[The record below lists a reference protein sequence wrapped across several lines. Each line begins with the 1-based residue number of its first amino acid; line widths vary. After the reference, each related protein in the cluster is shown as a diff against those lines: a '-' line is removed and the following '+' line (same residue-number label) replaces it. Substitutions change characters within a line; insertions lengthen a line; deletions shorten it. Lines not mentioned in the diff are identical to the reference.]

1 MILSVLELNNFRNY
15 RRQRIEFAE
24 GRNAIVGRNAQGKSN
39 VLEAVYF
46 LSHLRSPRAP
56 RMRELLTEGETEA
69 AVRGTVIDGEDRI
82 NIKAAFGETGRTIEV
97 NARKVSGAARARGV
111 LKCVLFAPDD
121 LYLVKGEPAR
131 RRGYFDETME
141 ELGPLSATTVQQY
154 RHVLRQRN
162 ALLKRWEISAD
173 LRKDLAP
180 WDEALVS
187 AGAEMVAGRLKM
199 VAGIGR
205 RLREAY
211 MAVSGE
217 DSDLEVEYRGA
228 LHAGAAEDAGA
239 VEELMRDALAGSAAE
254 EKRARTTLVGP
265 HRDDLEITLG
275 GRGARTSASQ
285 GEQRTIAFCLR
296 VAQMRYLEEE
306 TGKEPVLLLDDV
318 LSELDGHRRKNL
330 LQLLDRAGQSILT
343 ATELPEQIEKSLD
356 RLLLV
361 EGGSVEVG

>member
-1 MILSVLELNNFRNY
+1 MILSGLELNNFRNY
-15 RRQRIEFAE
+15 RHQFIEFSE
-24 GRNAIVGRNAQGKSN
+24 GRNAVLGRNAQGKSN
-39 VLEAVYF
+39 ILEAVYF
-46 LSHLRSPRAP
+46 LSHMRSPRAP
-56 RMRELLTEGETEA
+56 RMRELVTGGESEA
-69 AVRGTVIDGEDRI
+69 SVRGAVIDGGDRV
-82 NIKAAFGETGRTIEV
+82 NIKVAFGEKGRTIEV
-97 NARKVSGAARARGV
+97 NARRVSGAARARGV

-162 ALLKRWEISAD
+162 ALLKRWEASVD

-180 WDEALVS
+180 WDEALIS
-187 AGAEMVAGRLKM
+187 AGAEVIAGRLKM

-205 RLREAY
+205 RLRETY

-217 DSDLEVEYRGA
+217 DGDLRVEYRGT
-228 LHAGAAEDAGA
+228 LPAGSAEDARAAG
-239 VEELMRDALAGSAAE
+239 ELMRDELARSASE

-285 GEQRTIAFCLR
+285 GEQRTIAFCMR
-296 VAQMRYLEEE
+296 VAQMRYLEDE

-330 LQLLDRAGQSILT
+330 LHLLDRAGQSILT
-343 ATELPEQIEKSLD
+343 ATELPEQVERSLD